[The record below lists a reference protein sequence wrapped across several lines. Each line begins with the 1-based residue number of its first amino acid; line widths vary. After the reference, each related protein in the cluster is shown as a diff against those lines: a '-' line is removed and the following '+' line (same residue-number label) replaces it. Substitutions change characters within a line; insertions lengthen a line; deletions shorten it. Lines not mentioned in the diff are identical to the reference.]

1 MIKMNPRRSS
11 SSRRSSLYSDQE
23 RDAQVL
29 AAESFSDERGL
40 LSDSDSEDEENEA
53 PLDDGSFGIA
63 QRTHSFHAR
72 YVTCYAPDS
81 HRTLCTEIKPISSV
95 DLTDDQYV

>member
-11 SSRRSSLYSDQE
+11 SRRGSLYSDQE

-40 LSDSDSEDEENEA
+40 LSDTDSEDEENET
-53 PLDDGSFGIA
+53 PRDGGSTFGIA
-63 QRTHSFHAR
+63 QHTHSFHAR
-72 YVTCYAPDS
+72 YVTCYAPGS
-81 HRTLCTEIKPISSV
+81 HRTFCTEIKP
-95 DLTDDQYV
+95 TFK